1 MKDKLTTSESLQII
15 DEMIAQAKNNFDKSG
30 SFYFLLW
37 GWVVMIANLAH
48 YLLARFT
55 SYEYPFVVWMLTI
68 PAGFAAAWYGM
79 RTKNKATAKTHLSRL
94 YGEVWT
100 GVGICII
107 LSLIFM
113 PKLNFNHGAV
123 IMMLAGIGT
132 YMSGRMLKFK
142 PLVVGAIALWIA
154 SVVCFNLP
162 ETDQYLVGAI
172 GILAG
177 YLIPGYLLKSA
188 EQ

>member
-1 MKDKLTTSESLQII
+1 MEDKLSHTESLKII
-15 DEMIAQAKNNFDKSG
+15 NEMIAQAKNNFDKSG

-37 GWVVMIANLAH
+37 GWVVMVANLGH
-48 YLLARFT
+48 YLLVRFT
-55 SYEYPFVVWMLTI
+55 SYEYPFAVWLLTI
-68 PAGFAAAWYGM
+68 PAALVAAWYGV
-79 RTKNKATAKTHLSRL
+79 RQKNKASVKTHFSGL
-94 YGEVWT
+94 YGDIWI
-100 GVGICII
+100 GVGICIV
-107 LSLIFM
+107 LSLVFM
-113 PKLNFNHGAV
+113 PKINFNHGAI

-132 YMSGRMLKFK
+132 FMSGRMLKFQ

-177 YLIPGYLLKSA
+177 YIIPGYLLKSA